1 VVTIV
6 DVAGRFVGRGLYNP
20 RPALCCRV
28 VTWRD
33 EPVGDAL
40 LRRRIAVAVA
50 RRTEHGAPPT
60 LARLVW
66 SEADGLPGLV
76 VDRYG
81 PVAPS
86 STRSLTPPA
95 SPPTPS
101 PLARAAPYAWSR
113 RRKPSPGRTR
123 TSS

>member
-1 VVTIV
+1 MKSAVLRLKRGRDAHARAHPWIFKGDVADVSDVEPGAVVTIV

-60 LARLVW
+60 PPRRGRAG
-66 SEADGLPGLV
+66 ADGLPWRV

-81 PVAPS
+81 PVAVI
-86 STRSLTPPA
+86 
-95 SPPTPS
+95 
-101 PLARAAPYAWSR
+101 R
-113 RRKPSPGRTR
+113 R
-123 TSS
+123 